1 MERFLF
7 SSTAI
12 MLALLLVS
20 QLAML
25 NFKVRSL
32 LSRVESLEGLPY
44 QEHGWSNNELYPAL
58 IKRKKVFG

>member
-1 MERFLF
+1 VDFLPRWFCRRTERWERFLF

-44 QEHGWSNNELYPAL
+44 QEHGWVE
-58 IKRKKVFG
+58 